1 MKLII
6 KNIIYLALI
15 CLITSCNNSFLDDNI
30 SPDQQLMGY
39 SNIYVSPNWE
49 SAEYQFN
56 LSSLIDNDYE
66 IIETPSWL
74 QIDTKNGSLSGGLAT
89 VNCSAINCTTYNQYG
104 IYIDF
109 MTVKADNKNYKV
121 TVAYV
126 NEGEPLLKVE
136 NTLDI
141 TYETTSGLSL
151 PIQNRGKGIL
161 RWKLTSLPDWLAV
174 DTAQIDPEQM
184 YLPYYH
190 DYYIPLKII
199 QDKITSTI
207 STGTIVLS
215 SNDTTNPEVQIEV
228 TVNLG
233 SPKLTNYTNEII
245 FHPYETSKSIHF
257 SNHGEG
263 ILIWEFTDIPEWLT
277 ITPTSGI
284 YSSYTTY
291 DDIVFKCDRTKLPSD
306 QFTATVNLKS
316 NNASG
321 QTHGITINVITS
333 GDSEYKYAIE
343 GQITD
348 ALFNKNTNT
357 LYYTTTSPNKLIT
370 LDINTKE
377 VLNEIYLSQAPNCIA
392 ISEDWTKAAIG
403 HNGYISGVDLTNNS
417 ITSEYTI
424 DYSVYDI
431 SWGEND
437 WFCFSQKSGSFTSV
451 HYINTADGTLYDDP
465 GRKCLDDDSILKK
478 VPGEPYIIAT
488 SQSGLFAFDIATK
501 SIKSYSRYCL
511 TNFWLSEDSEYI
523 FSRHFNIYRTASLTE
538 SNDISSI
545 DINPIA
551 RITTESES
559 FGFVHMYHSNNS
571 IWVIQPTSYFDDK
584 PSNIYQ
590 IEDNDFTFEKK
601 IIYDLY
607 YHSED
612 QITETKLSANYVFAN
627 NEGTEVVVLCKG
639 ISNDTWV
646 IQYIDVQ

>member
-1 MKLII
+1 MNLNI
-6 KNIIYLALI
+6 KNIIYLSLI
-15 CLITSCNNSFLDDNI
+15 CVLTSCDNSFLDENT

-49 SAEYQFN
+49 GADYQFN
-56 LSSLIDNDYE
+56 LGYLLDNDYE

-109 MTVKADNKNYKV
+109 MTVKADKKNYKV

-136 NTLDI
+136 NTLNI

-199 QDKITSTI
+199 QDKITSAI

-215 SNDTTNPEVQIEV
+215 SNDTNNPEVQIEV

-233 SPKLTNYTNEII
+233 SPNMTNYANEII
-245 FHPYETSKSIHF
+245 FHSYETSKSIHF

-263 ILIWEFTDIPEWLT
+263 ILTWEFTDIPEWLT

-284 YSSYTTY
+284 YNSYTTY
-291 DDIVFKCDRTKLPSD
+291 DDIVFKCDRTKLPSGL
-306 QFTATVNLKS
+306 FTATVNLKS
-316 NNASG
+316 NDASG
-321 QTHGITINVITS
+321 QTHSITINVITS

-348 ALFNKNTNT
+348 ALFNRNKNT

-370 LDINTKE
+370 LDINKKE
-377 VLNEIYLSQAPNCIA
+377 VLNEIYLNQAPTCIA
-392 ISEDWTKAAIG
+392 ISEDWTKAAVG
-403 HNGYISGVDLTNNS
+403 HNGSISAIDLSNNS
-417 ITSEYTI
+417 ILSEYTI

-431 SWGEND
+431 CWAEND
-437 WFCFSQKSGSFTSV
+437 WYCFSQKGGSFTSV
-451 HYINTADGTLYDDP
+451 HYINTENGTLYDDP

-488 SQSGLFAFDIATK
+488 SGSGLFAFDIATK

-511 TNFWLSEDSEYI
+511 NNFWLSENGEYI
-523 FSRHFNIYRTASLTE
+523 FSRNFNIYRTTSLTE
-538 SNDISSI
+538 SEETYSTDMNSI
-545 DINPIA
+545 A
-551 RITTESES
+551 KITTESTYY
-559 FGFVHMYHSNNS
+559 GLAYVYHSNNFL
-571 IWVIQPTSYFDDK
+571 WAIQPTSYFDNA
-584 PSNIYQ
+584 PSTIYQ
-590 IEDNDFTFEKK
+590 IDDNDYKFVKRIFYDVYYQPDAQTSEFE
-601 IIYDLY
+601 LC
-607 YHSED
+607 
-612 QITETKLSANYVFAN
+612 ANYIFAN
-627 NEGTEVVVLCKG
+627 NEGSEVVVLCKG

-646 IQYIDVQ
+646 IQYINI